1 MGKQSERGAVMS
13 INVGGGEL
21 RELKPRILVIGV
33 GGAGGNAINAM
44 IEAGM
49 QGVEFVAVNTDAQD
63 LKMSKADAKIQIGM
77 NLTKG
82 LGAGAKHDIGQAAA
96 DESINEIINYI
107 QGSNMVFIASGM
119 GGGTGTGA
127 SHVIAKAAREMNILT
142 VGVTT
147 LPFSYE
153 GPKRMRRAIAG
164 LDELKRHLDT
174 TIVVPNQNLFK
185 IANESTGFEESF
197 SLSNDVLKHG
207 VQSITDLMVRPG
219 MINLDFADVE
229 TVMSSSGKAMMG
241 TGEAEGENRSIAA
254 TELALNNPL
263 IDEYTLQGAKGL
275 LVNITGGSDI
285 KLFEVDA
292 AVNKIR
298 AEVDPDAELIFG
310 AIKDNNMN
318 GKMRVSIVATSLKG
332 STISPEQRPILNV
345 VNGTDGR
352 NNFSDDLFSKSSIES
367 NVLNSI
373 DGANALKLDESYE
386 IKNDHEQ
393 NALIDSFEINE
404 EKKISEKAE
413 VNLSNSEEIPAG
425 VSIESASYME
435 NNPDTNTEVNHS
447 DNNGNI
453 NEQTDVEYNPK
464 LFSEENYKEE
474 LSSYDE
480 EKNISSQKL
489 FDQDSKEDED
499 FEIPAFLRR
508 QKF

>member
-1 MGKQSERGAVMS
+1 MS

-49 QGVEFVAVNTDAQD
+49 EGVEFVAVNTDAQD

-96 DESINEIINYI
+96 DESINEIVNYI

-127 SHVIAKAAREMNILT
+127 SHVIARAAREMNILT

-153 GPKRMRRAIAG
+153 GPKRMRRAVAG
-164 LDELKRHLDT
+164 LEELKKHLDT

-229 TVMSSSGKAMMG
+229 TVMSASGKAMMG
-241 TGEAEGENRSIAA
+241 TGEAEGENRAMAA

-298 AEVDPDAELIFG
+298 AEVDPEAELIFG
-310 AIKDNNMN
+310 AIKDENMS
-318 GKMRVSIVATSLKG
+318 GKIRVSIVATSLNG
-332 STISPEQRPILNV
+332 SAIKQETRPIFNLVSSSNNR
-345 VNGTDGR
+345 NG
-352 NNFSDDLFSKSSIES
+352 NFPENLFSKSNTEN
-367 NVLNSI
+367 NVVSSI
-373 DGANALKLDESYE
+373 DGATALKLDESYE
-386 IKNDHEQ
+386 IKNNDEQ
-393 NALIDSFEINE
+393 SALIDSFEKNEENNIVDKTIQYTDINE
-404 EKKISEKAE
+404 
-413 VNLSNSEEIPAG
+413 NEEIPKG

-435 NNPDTNTEVNHS
+435 NN
-447 DNNGNI
+447 
-453 NEQTDVEYNPK
+453 VETKAENANAHDHLISENKDEEYTPK
-464 LFSEENYKEE
+464 LFSEELGNEQDLRESEPTSDK
-474 LSSYDE
+474 DTDH
-480 EKNISSQKL
+480 L
-489 FDQDSKEDED
+489 FDQDNNEDED